1 MYELLDVELNKH
13 GEFSEEDM
21 TIIFEETVSQETE
34 DTIID
39 TAGINFFMWNEDQ
52 EDFIDRM
59 CEDKSEQDIANM
71 RFFKRIPNEEDE

>member
-1 MYELLDVELNKH
+1 MQQLELFDYRKDYLFDNKNQVAH
-13 GEFSEEDM
+13 WYD
-21 TIIFEETVSQETE
+21 ILKETE

-71 RFFKRIPNEEDE
+71 RFFKLIPTEEDE

>member
-21 TIIFEETVSQETE
+21 AIIFEETQSQETE

-52 EDFIDRM
+52 ENFIDEM
-59 CEDKSEQDIANM
+59 CKDKSEEDIANM
-71 RFFKRIPNEEDE
+71 RFFKLIPTEEDE